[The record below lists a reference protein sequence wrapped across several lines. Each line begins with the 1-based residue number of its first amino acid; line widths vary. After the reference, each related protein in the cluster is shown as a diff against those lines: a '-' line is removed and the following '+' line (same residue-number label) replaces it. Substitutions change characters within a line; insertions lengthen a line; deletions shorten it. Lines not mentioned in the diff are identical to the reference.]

1 MSDITHTDVLTNG
14 VRLRV
19 AQAGP
24 EDGPLVLLLHGFPDF
39 WYGWRHQIEYLAQA
53 GYRVWAPD
61 QRGYNQ
67 SDKPSGIAGY
77 NVDLLAADIVG
88 LIQAA
93 GREKAF
99 VVGHDWGG
107 GVAWW
112 LAIRY
117 PQHVEKLVIL
127 NSPHPAVLRK
137 QFSQNRRQLLK
148 SWYMFAFQIPR
159 LPEWLTLRNGAK
171 TGRDALR
178 DSSRPGTFS
187 EADLD
192 LYEAAWRQPGAMTG
206 MINWYRAAFQHAPQR
221 PADNRA
227 HMPTR
232 IIWGAHDA
240 FLSRELATLSAEY
253 CDDAEVIYIEEA
265 THWVQHEEPERVNS
279 LIENFLKA

>member
-1 MSDITHTDVLTNG
+1 MSDPTHVSVQTNG
-14 VRLRV
+14 ITLQV

-39 WYGWRHQIEYLAQA
+39 WYGWRHQIDGLANA

-67 SDKPSGIAGY
+67 SDKPDGIAAY
-77 NVDLLAADIVG
+77 NVDHLAADIVG

-93 GREKAF
+93 GHEKAF

-112 LAIRY
+112 TAIRY

-171 TGRDALR
+171 TGRNALR

-206 MINWYRAAFQHAPQR
+206 MVNWYRAAFQHSPQR
-221 PADNRA
+221 PADNRV
-227 HMPTR
+227 HIPTR

-240 FLSRELATLSAEY
+240 FLSRELATLSAAY
-253 CDDAEVIYIEEA
+253 GDNVDVHYFEEA
-265 THWVQHEEPERVNS
+265 THWVQHEEPERVNR
-279 LIENFLKA
+279 LIGEFLQA